1 MVTIQELKEYMR
13 VTTSDP
19 EEERVILSL
28 ESSAED
34 LVKSAARVDAGT
46 AEGAAMINTHAELF
60 KTAVK
65 YATAYLY
72 EHRESADHNALAK
85 DLRSILFPVR
95 EARF

>member
-1 MVTIQELKEYMR
+1 MVTIQELKEYLR
-13 VTTSDP
+13 VTTLDP

-28 ESSAED
+28 EPSAKD
-34 LVKSAARVDAGT
+34 LVLAAARVDADSE
-46 AEGAAMINTHAELF
+46 EGAALINEHTELF
-60 KTAVK
+60 KSAVK

>member
-1 MVTIQELKEYMR
+1 MVTLQELKEYMR

-34 LVKSAARVDAGT
+34 LVLSAARVEAGT
-46 AEGAAMINTHAELF
+46 SEGEALISDHAALF
-60 KTAVK
+60 STAVK